1 MLQSNSFLAG
11 QAGKQ
16 RVVQYPTRN
25 AKPCHEWRMRVASP
39 PREANRCRPR
49 TCTRRSAGAAVD
61 QIRVCHQSANSAGAR
76 HRSASRGALHCR
88 RGDRIVSFCCG
99 AWIAIWVDFFRS
111 SGRAVRGIN
120 MVCCQWMC
128 RNPASL
134 VGGGVPAAG
143 KHSTESLSDSTQAW
157 GRSWTDEHS

>member
-11 QAGKQ
+11 QAGKHG
-16 RVVQYPTRN
+16 VVQDPTRN

-39 PREANRCRPR
+39 PREGNRCRPEDMHPPICR
-49 TCTRRSAGAAVD
+49 CCCRPNSSLSSICKQRGRSA
-61 QIRVCHQSANSAGAR
+61 S
-76 HRSASRGALHCR
+76 SASRGALHCR
-88 RGDRIVSFCCG
+88 RGDRIVAFCCG

-143 KHSTESLSDSTQAW
+143 KHSTESLTLRCGDGETS
-157 GRSWTDEHS
+157 RKI